1 MISSDDEFM
10 SGLGF
15 ESEELAVRAAQV
27 MNREH
32 LHADLR
38 KLLSEFGLQNIL
50 TGLVDLLWQ
59 GMNSENKEQ
68 YEQALL
74 DLEVLRS
81 QPHIQKASLP
91 FETLKPERL
100 SRV

>member
-1 MISSDDEFM
+1 
-10 SGLGF
+10 
-15 ESEELAVRAAQV
+15 

-38 KLLSEFGLQNIL
+38 KLLNGFGLQNIL

-59 GMNSENKEQ
+59 SINSGNEEQ
-68 YEQALL
+68 YRQALL

-81 QPHIQKASLP
+81 QPHIRQASSQ

-100 SRV
+100 GHAEIS